1 MHKPDDYKKAE
12 ELAPREQMAE
22 DLGAIDDPTVRS
34 NVQHV
39 YESVLKCRNGE
50 EADVRNQ
57 GLENSSLE
65 KKLDVFLNS
74 AKKPYNLLYIDPC
87 ISKPVL
93 EERMVL
99 LGILYR
105 AFKSASL
112 GDRSSLEPVI
122 IKMLGIPQMPDEV
135 GNYLEVLHSHPDT
148 KLSAGAEN
156 VNMIFND
163 SSGLKQ
169 VIKQTK
175 NRHETDFSSVLKL
188 MYDMHAIALRF
199 NHEPV
204 SENVSD
210 NNVEI
215 NLSFKDMVVFQD
227 RDGKYRRMVRQNF
240 AGGISIKEL
249 PQDIKEGDVKFRAAW
264 KVFLK
269 KVDSMKESDGIV
281 LDISDSEAGF
291 KKQRGNIANTGNV
304 FVELPTPDNPKYRFT
319 VIDPDVFD
327 TDKGEHK
334 FDPKEYLRA
343 GKKTGMLKGIIN
355 AAKMAATNAARENVV
370 RPWQDSFMKK
380 ELGE

>member
-1 MHKPDDYKKAE
+1 MHKPDDHKKVE

-22 DLGAIDDPTVRS
+22 DLGTIDDPTVRS
-34 NVQHV
+34 HVQHV
-39 YESVLKCRNGE
+39 YESVLKSRNGDGKDVNNQALE
-50 EADVRNQ
+50 EAN
-57 GLENSSLE
+57 LE
-65 KKLDVFLNS
+65 KKLDGFLDS
-74 AKKPYNLLYIDPC
+74 AKKPYNLLYIDPN
-87 ISKPVL
+87 ISKPAL

-112 GDRSSLEPVI
+112 KDRSRLEPVI
-122 IKMLGIPQMPDEV
+122 SKMFGIPQMPDDISD
-135 GNYLEVLHSHPDT
+135 YLEALHSHPDT

-156 VNMIFND
+156 VNMIFNN
-163 SSGLKQ
+163 SAGLKQ

-204 SENVSD
+204 SENKDD

-215 NLSFKDMVVFQD
+215 NLSFKDMVVFKD

-240 AGGISIKEL
+240 AGGRSIKDL
-249 PQDIKEGDVKFRAAW
+249 PQNIKEEDPNFRAAW
-264 KVFLK
+264 KVFLR
-269 KVDSMKESDGIV
+269 KVDAMKKSDGIV
-281 LDISDSEAGF
+281 LDISDSAAGF
-291 KKQRGNIANTGNV
+291 KKERGNVANTGNV
-304 FVELPTPDNPKYRFT
+304 FVEFPDANNPKYRFV

-343 GKKTGMLKGIIN
+343 GKKTGMLKGFI
-355 AAKMAATNAARENVV
+355 AAAGMAATNAARENVV
-370 RPWQDSFMKK
+370 RPWQDSFVKK
-380 ELGE
+380 ELEN